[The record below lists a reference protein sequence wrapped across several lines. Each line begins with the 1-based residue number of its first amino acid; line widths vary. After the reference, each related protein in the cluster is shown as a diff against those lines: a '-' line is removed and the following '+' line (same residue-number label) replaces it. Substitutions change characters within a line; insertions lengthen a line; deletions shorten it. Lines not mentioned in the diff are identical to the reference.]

1 MRAGALELQYHAVAE
16 GGVAGRQARYTKNR
30 DTLVAGMR
38 AMGFQTLL
46 EDRWLSPIITTFFSP
61 THPNFE
67 FKRFYNELKARQF
80 VIYPGKLTIAE
91 SFRIGCI
98 GQIDERIVG
107 QLLRA
112 IADALAVMGVDDC
125 RPAN

>member
-1 MRAGALELQYHAVAE
+1 MLLSLTPTLAYVLAAALWLAL
-16 GGVAGRQARYTKNR
+16 
-30 DTLVAGMR
+30 LV
-38 AMGFQTLL
+38 
-46 EDRWLSPIITTFFSP
+46 DRWLSPIITTFFSP
-61 THPNFE
+61 THPNFQ
-67 FKRFYNELKARQF
+67 FKRFYDELKARQF